1 MDANSLCQ
9 SEILDSEFISH
20 VPVSSNFTLVRS
32 FASPEAATGRVLSK
46 RCSQKF
52 GKFYRKFLCWSL
64 FDKVAALKTCNVIKK
79 RLQHRCFPVKF
90 AKFFRKPILKKI
102 CEQDLAVA
110 SFSKTT
116 VLRKDYS
123 DKFYFETEKKNRQNK
138 IELMSLYIIN
148 FSITTHTYYIIGYYF
163 LNIFA
168 IKSTPYCCVNIMFNI
183 YQAE

>member
-1 MDANSLCQ
+1 MLCKSIDRLYMRATLALNGLSPKMTNFVIKQ
-9 SEILDSEFISH
+9 KKTWTQTRYVCLKFLIQNLLVY

-52 GKFYRKFLCWSL
+52 GKFYRKTPVLESL
-64 FDKVAALKTCNVIKK
+64 FDKVAALKTRNVIKK

-90 AKFFRKPILKKI
+90 AKFFRKSILKKI

-123 DKFYFETEKKNRQNK
+123 DRFYFEMKIK
-138 IELMSLYIIN
+138 IE
-148 FSITTHTYYIIGYYF
+148 T
-163 LNIFA
+163 
-168 IKSTPYCCVNIMFNI
+168 K
-183 YQAE
+183 